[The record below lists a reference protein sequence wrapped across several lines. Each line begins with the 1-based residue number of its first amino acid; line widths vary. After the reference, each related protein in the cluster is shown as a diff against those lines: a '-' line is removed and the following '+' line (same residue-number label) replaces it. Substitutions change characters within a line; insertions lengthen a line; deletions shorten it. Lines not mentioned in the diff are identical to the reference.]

1 MTKLDISKF
10 TPEEL
15 VKITALL
22 DTYFNFSIIPV
33 KVNKKNMSLLTF
45 INQLRSIKN
54 KSDEI
59 SFKRNIFLYLSKIEM
74 IDSLEFI
81 LGFVSEEF
89 FDMHNEDKILT
100 DNLSKYNSISQC
112 ISTGDKSDKEE
123 LLKRMIN
130 F

>member
-1 MTKLDISKF
+1 MTKLDINKF

-22 DTYFNFSIIPV
+22 DAYFNFSIIPV

>member
-1 MTKLDISKF
+1 
-10 TPEEL
+10 
-15 VKITALL
+15 
-22 DTYFNFSIIPV
+22 
-33 KVNKKNMSLLTF
+33 
-45 INQLRSIKN
+45 
-54 KSDEI
+54 
-59 SFKRNIFLYLSKIEM
+59 M

>member
-1 MTKLDISKF
+1 MTKLDINKF

-15 VKITALL
+15 VKITTLL
-22 DTYFNFSIIPV
+22 DVYFNFSIIPV

-45 INQLRSIKN
+45 IDQLCSIKN

>member
-1 MTKLDISKF
+1 MTKLDINKF

-15 VKITALL
+15 VKITALI
-22 DTYFNFSIIPV
+22 DAYFNFSIIPV

-45 INQLRSIKN
+45 IDQLRSIKN

-123 LLKRMIN
+123 LLKLMIN

>member
-1 MTKLDISKF
+1 MTKLDINKF

-22 DTYFNFSIIPV
+22 DAYFNFSIIPV

-45 INQLRSIKN
+45 IDQLRSIKN

>member
-1 MTKLDISKF
+1 MAKLDINKF

-22 DTYFNFSIIPV
+22 DAYFNFSIIPV
-33 KVNKKNMSLLTF
+33 NVNKKNMSLLTF
-45 INQLRSIKN
+45 IDQLRSIKN

>member
-1 MTKLDISKF
+1 MAKLDINKF

-22 DTYFNFSIIPV
+22 NAYFNFSIIPV
-33 KVNKKNMSLLTF
+33 NVNKKNMSLLTF
-45 INQLRSIKN
+45 IDQLRSIKN

>member
-1 MTKLDISKF
+1 MTKLDINKF

-22 DTYFNFSIIPV
+22 DAYFNFSIIPA
-33 KVNKKNMSLLTF
+33 KVNNKNMSLLTF
-45 INQLRSIKN
+45 IDHLRSIKN

>member
-1 MTKLDISKF
+1 MTKLDINKF

-22 DTYFNFSIIPV
+22 DSYFNFSIIPA
-33 KVNKKNMSLLTF
+33 KVNNKNMSLLTF
-45 INQLRSIKN
+45 IDHLRSIKN

>member
-1 MTKLDISKF
+1 MTKLDINKF

-22 DTYFNFSIIPV
+22 DTYFNCSIIPV
-33 KVNKKNMSLLTF
+33 KVNKKDMSLITF
-45 INQLRSIKN
+45 IDQLRSIKN

>member
-1 MTKLDISKF
+1 MTKLDINKF

-15 VKITALL
+15 VKITSLL
-22 DTYFNFSIIPV
+22 DAYFNFSIIPV

-45 INQLRSIKN
+45 IDQLRSIKN

-74 IDSLEFI
+74 INSLEFI

>member
-1 MTKLDISKF
+1 MTKLDINKF

-33 KVNKKNMSLLTF
+33 KVNKKNMSLLTV

>member
-1 MTKLDISKF
+1 MTKLDINKF

-22 DTYFNFSIIPV
+22 DAYFNFSIIPV
-33 KVNKKNMSLLTF
+33 KVNKNNMSLLTF
-45 INQLRSIKN
+45 IDQLRSIKN

-89 FDMHNEDKILT
+89 FDMHNEDKILI

>member
-1 MTKLDISKF
+1 MTKLDINKF

-22 DTYFNFSIIPV
+22 DVYFNFSIIPV

>member
-1 MTKLDISKF
+1 MTKLDINKF

>member
-1 MTKLDISKF
+1 MTKLDINKF

-112 ISTGDKSDKEE
+112 ISTGDKYDKEE

>member
-1 MTKLDISKF
+1 MTKLDINKF

-22 DTYFNFSIIPV
+22 DAYFNFSIIPV
-33 KVNKKNMSLLTF
+33 KVNKKNMSLFTF
-45 INQLRSIKN
+45 IDQLRSIKN

>member
-1 MTKLDISKF
+1 MAKLDINKF

-15 VKITALL
+15 VKITALI
-22 DTYFNFSIIPV
+22 DAYFNFSIIPV
-33 KVNKKNMSLLTF
+33 KVNKKNMSLMTF
-45 INQLRSIKN
+45 IDQLRSIKN

>member
-1 MTKLDISKF
+1 MTKLDINKF

-22 DTYFNFSIIPV
+22 DAYFNFSIIPV

-45 INQLRSIKN
+45 IDQLRSIKN

-130 F
+130 

>member
-1 MTKLDISKF
+1 MTKLDINKF

-22 DTYFNFSIIPV
+22 DAYFNFNIIPV

-45 INQLRSIKN
+45 IDQLRSIKN

>member
-1 MTKLDISKF
+1 MTKLDINKF

-22 DTYFNFSIIPV
+22 DAYFNFSIIPV

-45 INQLRSIKN
+45 IDQLRSIKN

-81 LGFVSEEF
+81 IGFVSEEF
-89 FDMHNEDKILT
+89 FDIHNEDKILT

>member
-1 MTKLDISKF
+1 MTKLDINKF

-45 INQLRSIKN
+45 IDQLHSIKN

-100 DNLSKYNSISQC
+100 DNLSKYNSISKC